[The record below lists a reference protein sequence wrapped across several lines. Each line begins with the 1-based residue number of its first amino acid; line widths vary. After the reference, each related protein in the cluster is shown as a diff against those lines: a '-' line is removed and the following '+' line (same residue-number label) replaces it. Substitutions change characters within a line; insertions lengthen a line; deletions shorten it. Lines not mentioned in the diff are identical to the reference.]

1 MNAQNTPNDG
11 KWLFALP
18 SGVLVCAML
27 LLAAA
32 ELMAE
37 YTTISIAPV
46 LGIVSFLILS
56 LCLIRQF
63 SLREWLLFGFALIL
77 AVSFI
82 IQEGPIASLLGAL
95 QRAAFFAA
103 FIFLVTLLKE
113 AAERSQSVQ
122 DLGCYLTQQPKGRRF
137 YVLASGGHGM
147 GILLNFGAVSLLT
160 PLIQKGARAASD
172 DPKIIAI
179 AEQQQISAL
188 VRGFAWMIMW
198 SPTALTQAVLLTS
211 FPTIN
216 VGFVTLLGLIAS
228 VILIIVGRFEDR
240 IRWRASDHE
249 VFSKPARFPR
259 SAAKRFF
266 VVCAAL
272 IGLTILFA
280 LIFSKSGAIALM
292 LAAPIIMFAWIYKQI
307 DTENIML
314 RGQQALNSIWHIL
327 LGSSHVLGRNSF
339 LLGTAAFIGEM
350 GAMLTP
356 VDLVA
361 ESLNLEAM
369 PDWIFLSLL
378 PLIIT
383 VCGQVALSPILVVV
397 FLGVVINALPTLPAD
412 PNLIVFALGAGW
424 AMSMTASPNATA
436 TLLIAGIAKIP
447 PTVLTWR
454 WNGLYALLCY
464 LIFTISF
471 YLLVQLG
478 DISLPQL

>member
-1 MNAQNTPNDG
+1 MLPNFSAG
-11 KWLFALP
+11 M
-18 SGVLVCAML
+18 LVCAML
-27 LLAAA
+27 VLAAA

-37 YTTISIAPV
+37 YMAMVSALT
-46 LGIVSFLILS
+46 LGMISFLILS

-63 SLREWLLFGFALIL
+63 SLREWLLFGLALIL
-77 AVSFI
+77 TMSFI
-82 IQEGPIASLLGAL
+82 IQKGSMVALSGAL
-95 QRAAFFAA
+95 ERAAFFAA

-113 AAERSQSVQ
+113 AAERSQSVR
-122 DLGCYLTQQPKGRRF
+122 DLGLYLTQQPKGRRY
-137 YVLASGGHGM
+137 YVLASGGHMM

-172 DPKIIAI
+172 DPQVTAI

-211 FPTIN
+211 FPSIN
-216 VGFVTLLGLIAS
+216 VGFVTLLGLLAS
-228 VILIIVGRFEDR
+228 VTLIVVGRIEDR
-240 IRWRASDHE
+240 IRWRGSDHD
-249 VFSKPARFPR
+249 VFSKPASFPR

-280 LIFSKSGAIALM
+280 LIFNKSGAIALM
-292 LAAPIIMFAWIYKQI
+292 LAAPLIMFAWIYQQTWAKS
-307 DTENIML
+307 IML
-314 RGQQALNSIWHIL
+314 RVALTLNCIWDIL
-327 LGSSHVLGRNSF
+327 LGSSHSLGRNSF

-356 VDLVA
+356 VDRVA
-361 ESLNLEAM
+361 ESLNLMAM
-369 PDWIFLSLL
+369 PDWIFLALL

-383 VCGQVALSPILVVV
+383 LCGQVALSPILVVV
-397 FLGVVINALPTLPAD
+397 FLASVINALPVLPAD

-454 WNGLYALLCY
+454 WNGLYAFLCY
-464 LIFTISF
+464 MMFTISF
-471 YLLVQLG
+471 YLLVQLV
-478 DISLPQL
+478 DVISPQL